1 MVAHVARTRYSKGAR
16 RGAMMA
22 NETKSV
28 AGKGAVGDPGEEAI
42 HGVIWAFAFGEDG
55 VARPIGRQDP
65 FLSESRLVWLHV
77 NLVDQRA
84 CRWLAAQPGL
94 PAVAREFL
102 MTREPQQYF
111 ASEGG
116 MLMMALDDFTRDVGA
131 ISATRTGILHVVAS
145 DRMVITGRHLPL
157 RATDVVGLKGERG
170 ELIAHSGADILGR
183 LLEEHSKL
191 VDGIVD
197 ELDHTAQSIEDM
209 LLVRQYNDNTR
220 LVLLRRRLV
229 QLHRLLRGT
238 RATLHRL
245 ERDSPGDVP
254 DGFIQIGERFVQR
267 YDALDA
273 DVLTIQEQ
281 ARLLQEEINADAAF
295 ESNRSL
301 TLLSGMTAL
310 FLPPTLVVGY
320 FGMNTSN
327 LFWTENPFGTIL
339 ATIVVVLSI
348 YVTYRI
354 LRRNKFI

>member
-1 MVAHVARTRYSKGAR
+1 
-16 RGAMMA
+16 MA
-22 NETKSV
+22 NSSTNGTGASA
-28 AGKGAVGDPGEEAI
+28 AGDTGEASI

-55 VARPIGRQDP
+55 KARPIGRQDP
-65 FLSESRLVWLHV
+65 FQSEPGLIWLHV

-84 CRWLAAQPGL
+84 CRWLAAQPSL
-94 PAVAREFL
+94 PAAAREFL

-111 ASEGG
+111 ASERG
-116 MLMMALDDFTRDVGA
+116 MLMLALDDFTRDVGA

-145 DRMVITGRHLPL
+145 KTMVITGRHLPL

-170 ELIAHSGADILGR
+170 ELVAHSSADILAR
-183 LLEEHSKL
+183 LLEEHSRL

-320 FGMNTSN
+320 FGMNTAN
-327 LFWTENPFGTIL
+327 LFWTETPLGTVF
-339 ATIVVVLSI
+339 ATIVTALSI
-348 YVTYRI
+348 YITYRI
-354 LRRNKFI
+354 LKRNKFL